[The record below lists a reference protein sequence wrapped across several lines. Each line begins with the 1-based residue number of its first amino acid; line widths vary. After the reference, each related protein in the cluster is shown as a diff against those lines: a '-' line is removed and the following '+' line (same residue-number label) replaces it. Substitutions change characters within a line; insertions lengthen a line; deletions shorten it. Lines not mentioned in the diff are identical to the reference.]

1 MRPAICF
8 AALLAVTAC
17 AHDLEFADW
26 MIPVPEGARIIEYE
40 HVPLDERSDDAVRL
54 VEDLVIGNDLNNL
67 DTFLY
72 EPYGVVAASNGN
84 IFVGD
89 PGVMHIKMFSSE
101 GKYLKTLGQEGQ
113 GPGEFARLSGI
124 TIAGDVLL
132 VNDTGNRRFSQWT
145 LDGEFIANHAP
156 TSRVTALSMQGLADG
171 SFLSHVSID
180 RDADGGSWALVQRT
194 REGEEISSLLEV
206 ALPPPPRFDL
216 ADIRGALQDSLDEY
230 NNPQLTVTVASGEI
244 GYVSPV
250 VEYQVMAI
258 SAAGESLW
266 AMRVAWERAS
276 FPEIGKET
284 TLSSWAEM
292 LGDETLSIDGFDWP
306 PRLWAVQ
313 SLATDDAGHL
323 FVFLLTEFQGA
334 SEEPP
339 DEVMVDVFSPD
350 GEFLAAGIV
359 PSTWSYARGN
369 YVYGIRPDELGEMVM
384 VRYRVEI
391 DGH

>member
-1 MRPAICF
+1 MKRVGILLTLF
-8 AALLAVTAC
+8 AAVAC
-17 AHDLEFADW
+17 SEPLEFADW
-26 MIPVPEGARIIEYE
+26 TIPVPEGTRIIEYA
-40 HVPLDERSDDAVRL
+40 HVPLDARSHDAVRL
-54 VEDLVIGNDLNNL
+54 VEDLVIGNDLRNL

-89 PGVMHIKMFSSE
+89 RGSMHIKMFSAE
-101 GKYLKTLGQEGQ
+101 GEYLKTLGQEGQ

-132 VNDTGNRRFSQWT
+132 VSDTGNRRFSIWT
-145 LDGEFIANHAP
+145 LDGEFIAAHAP

-171 SFLSHVSID
+171 SFLSVSFD

-194 REGEEISSLLEV
+194 PEGEETSRLLEV
-206 ALPPPPRFDL
+206 ALPPPTRFDL
-216 ADIRGALQDSLDEY
+216 TDIRVALQGSFDAY
-230 NNPQLTVTVASGEI
+230 NDPRLTVAVASGEV

-276 FPEIGKET
+276 FPEIGKQAM
-284 TLSSWAEM
+284 LSSWAEM
-292 LGDETLSIDGFDWP
+292 LGDETLSVDDFDWP

-313 SLATDDAGHL
+313 SLATDDAGRL

-334 SEEPP
+334 GEEPP
-339 DEVMVDVFSPD
+339 GEVMVDVFSPD
-350 GEFLAAGIV
+350 GEFLVAGII
-359 PSTWSYARGN
+359 PSTWSYARGD

-384 VRYRVEI
+384 VRYRVEL
-391 DGH
+391 DVR